1 MNCRFFTVLKLFAA
15 MHVCLVHTDKLPSA
29 LPTLLLSLN
38 LSDFSITDPFTL
50 LSNFGSYAPGGGT
63 SSAR

>member
-1 MNCRFFTVLKLFAA
+1 
-15 MHVCLVHTDKLPSA
+15 MHACLVHTDKLPSA